1 MFFQHVQ
8 GVSPVASNH
17 AQLQR
22 VKEINQPFELD
33 ASVPRLFK
41 IGGSGRSSFMREAI
55 VKLFKNASGWSCY
68 DNDFIGS
75 IVETLL
81 PMLLGIK
88 IIPPIFVSF
97 SSDCKTFV
105 ACLHVTHPS
114 SKFALM

>member
-1 MFFQHVQ
+1 M
-8 GVSPVASNH
+8 ASNH

-22 VKEINQPFELD
+22 VKEINQPFESD

-75 IVETLL
+75 IIETLL

-97 SSDCKTFV
+97 SSDCKNFV
-105 ACLHVTHPS
+105 ACLNVTHPS
-114 SKFALM
+114 PKFALM